1 MVIGGPA
8 ANPSEVPAQRGARSP
23 AITMVASAGGRVGE
37 LPARA
42 RRHVDRRHGRR
53 ALVVE
58 RRRGWSRPIRQR
70 RGPRGS
76 AVERQWPPILA
87 EAVGTERREL
97 ERLIDPVEQARAD
110 ALSQ

>member
-1 MVIGGPA
+1 
-8 ANPSEVPAQRGARSP
+8 
-23 AITMVASAGGRVGE
+23 MVATAGDRVGE

-42 RRHVDRRHGRR
+42 RRHVARRHGRR
-53 ALVVE
+53 ALAVE
-58 RRRGWSRPIRQR
+58 PRRRWSRPIRQR

-87 EAVGTERREL
+87 ETVGTERREL
-97 ERLIDPVEQARAD
+97 ERLIDPIEQARAD